1 MSKMSE
7 LDRILQ
13 ELKKCGESLAC
24 IAEELAEV
32 FSGSGGAEDKKESG
46 GAEERKE
53 AGGKP
58 GKKETAAKTSGQ
70 GGRETAGKASGRKGQ
85 EAEKQYSLTEV
96 RAILA
101 EKSRAGFTAEV
112 RGLLAKHGADKLSG
126 IDPSEYA
133 ALVADV
139 EVL

>member
-13 ELKKCGESLAC
+13 ELKKCGESLVC
-24 IAEELAEV
+24 ISEELAEV
-32 FSGSGGAEDKKESG
+32 FSGPG
-46 GAEERKE
+46 GAEEKNG

-58 GKKETAAKTSGQ
+58 GKKETAAKMSGQ
-70 GGRETAGKASGRKGQ
+70 GGRDTAAGKGKQ
-85 EAEKQYSLTEV
+85 EAGKQYSLTEV

>member
-7 LDRILQ
+7 LDRVLR
-13 ELKKCGESLAC
+13 ELKKCGESLVC

-32 FSGSGGAEDKKESG
+32 LSGSGEKKE
-46 GAEERKE
+46 AVE
-53 AGGKP
+53 KP
-58 GKKETAAKTSGQ
+58 GKKESAGKTSGQ
-70 GGRETAGKASGRKGQ
+70 EEQGT
-85 EAEKQYSLTEV
+85 EKQYSLTEV
-96 RAILA
+96 RALLA
-101 EKSRAGFTAEV
+101 EKSRAGFTAQV
-112 RGLLAKHGADKLSG
+112 RELLAKHGADKLSG

>member
-7 LDRILQ
+7 LDRVLR
-13 ELKKCGESLAC
+13 ELKKCGESLVC
-24 IAEELAEV
+24 ISEELAEV
-32 FSGSGGAEDKKESG
+32 LSGSGGAGEK
-46 GAEERKE
+46 KE
-53 AGGKP
+53 AGEKP
-58 GKKETAAKTSGQ
+58 GKKETAAK
-70 GGRETAGKASGRKGQ
+70 AADKGKQ
-85 EAEKQYSLTEV
+85 EAGKQYSLTEV

-112 RGLLAKHGADKLSG
+112 RGLLAEHGADKLSG

>member
-7 LDRILQ
+7 LDRVLW
-13 ELKKCGESLAC
+13 ELKKCGESLAG

-32 FSGSGGAEDKKESG
+32 LSGPGMAGDKKE
-46 GAEERKE
+46 
-53 AGGKP
+53 AGEKP
-58 GKKETAAKTSGQ
+58 GKKES
-70 GGRETAGKASGRKGQ
+70 AGKAPGQ
-85 EAEKQYSLTEV
+85 EEQGSEKQGPEKQYSLTEV

-101 EKSRAGFTAEV
+101 EKSRAGFTAQV
-112 RGLLAKHGADKLSG
+112 RELLAKHGADKLSG

>member
-7 LDRILQ
+7 LDRVLR
-13 ELKKCGESLAC
+13 ELKKCGESLVC

-32 FSGSGGAEDKKESG
+32 LSGPGGAGEK
-46 GAEERKE
+46 KE
-53 AGGKP
+53 AGEKP
-58 GKKETAAKTSGQ
+58 GKKEST
-70 GGRETAGKASGRKGQ
+70 GKASGQ
-85 EAEKQYSLTEV
+85 EEQEPEKQYSLTEV
-96 RAILA
+96 RALLA
-101 EKSRAGFTAEV
+101 EKSRAGFTAQV
-112 RGLLAKHGADKLSG
+112 RELLAKHGADKLSG

>member
-7 LDRILQ
+7 LDRVLQ
-13 ELKKCGESLAC
+13 ELKKCGESLVC

-32 FSGSGGAEDKKESG
+32 LSGSGEKKE
-46 GAEERKE
+46 AVE
-53 AGGKP
+53 KP
-58 GKKETAAKTSGQ
+58 
-70 GGRETAGKASGRKGQ
+70 GKASGQ
-85 EAEKQYSLTEV
+85 EEQEPEKQYSLTEV
-96 RAILA
+96 RALLA
-101 EKSRAGFTAEV
+101 EKSRAGFTAQV
-112 RGLLAKHGADKLSG
+112 RELLAKHGADKLSG

>member
-7 LDRILQ
+7 LDGALR

-24 IAEELAEV
+24 IAEELAGIL
-32 FSGSGGAEDKKESG
+32 SGSGGAGEK
-46 GAEERKE
+46 KE

-58 GKKETAAKTSGQ
+58 GKKEP
-70 GGRETAGKASGRKGQ
+70 AGKASGQ
-85 EAEKQYSLTEV
+85 EPGKQYSLTEV
-96 RAILA
+96 RALLA

-112 RGLLAKHGADKLSG
+112 RALLLKHGADKLSG

-133 ALVADV
+133 ALVADA

>member
-1 MSKMSE
+1 MSKVSE

-32 FSGSGGAEDKKESG
+32 FSGPG
-46 GAEERKE
+46 GAEEQKE

-70 GGRETAGKASGRKGQ
+70 GGRETVGKASGRKGQ

>member
-7 LDRILQ
+7 LDRVLR
-13 ELKKCGESLAC
+13 ELKKCGESLVC

-32 FSGSGGAEDKKESG
+32 LSGSGEKN
-46 GAEERKE
+46 E
-53 AGGKP
+53 AVEKP
-58 GKKETAAKTSGQ
+58 GKKESAGKTSGQ
-70 GGRETAGKASGRKGQ
+70 EEQGT
-85 EAEKQYSLTEV
+85 EKQYSLTEV
-96 RAILA
+96 RALLA
-101 EKSRAGFTAEV
+101 EKSRAGFTAEI
-112 RGLLAKHGADKLSG
+112 RELLAKHGADKLSG

>member
-7 LDRILQ
+7 LDRVLR
-13 ELKKCGESLAC
+13 ELKKCGESLVC

-32 FSGSGGAEDKKESG
+32 LSGSGEKKE
-46 GAEERKE
+46 AVE
-53 AGGKP
+53 KP
-58 GKKETAAKTSGQ
+58 GKKESAGKTSGQ
-70 GGRETAGKASGRKGQ
+70 EEQGP
-85 EAEKQYSLTEV
+85 EKQYSLTEV
-96 RAILA
+96 RALLA

-112 RGLLAKHGADKLSG
+112 RELLAKHGADKLSG

>member
-24 IAEELAEV
+24 IAEE
-32 FSGSGGAEDKKESG
+32 KN
-46 GAEERKE
+46 

-58 GKKETAAKTSGQ
+58 GKKETTAKTSGQ
-70 GGRETAGKASGRKGQ
+70 GGRDTAAEAAGKGKQ
-85 EAEKQYSLTEV
+85 EAGKQYSLTEV

>member
-7 LDRILQ
+7 LDRVLR
-13 ELKKCGESLAC
+13 ELKKYGESLVC

-32 FSGSGGAEDKKESG
+32 LSGSGEKKE
-46 GAEERKE
+46 AVE
-53 AGGKP
+53 KP
-58 GKKETAAKTSGQ
+58 GKKESAGKTSGP
-70 GGRETAGKASGRKGQ
+70 
-85 EAEKQYSLTEV
+85 EKQYSLTEV
-96 RAILA
+96 RALLA

-112 RGLLAKHGADKLSG
+112 RELLAKHGADKLSG

>member
-1 MSKMSE
+1 MSKVSE

-32 FSGSGGAEDKKESG
+32 FSGSGGAEEQ
-46 GAEERKE
+46 KE

-58 GKKETAAKTSGQ
+58 GKKETTAKTSRQ
-70 GGRETAGKASGRKGQ
+70 GGRDMAGKESGRKGK

>member
-7 LDRILQ
+7 LDRVLR
-13 ELKKCGESLAC
+13 ELKKCGESLVC

-32 FSGSGGAEDKKESG
+32 LSGPGVAGEK
-46 GAEERKE
+46 KE
-53 AGGKP
+53 AGEKP
-58 GKKETAAKTSGQ
+58 GKKEP
-70 GGRETAGKASGRKGQ
+70 AGKASGQEGQ
-85 EAEKQYSLTEV
+85 EPEKQYSLTEV
-96 RAILA
+96 RALLA
-101 EKSRAGFTAEV
+101 EKSRAGFTAQV
-112 RGLLAKHGADKLSG
+112 RELLAKHGADKLSG

>member
-7 LDRILQ
+7 LDRVLR
-13 ELKKCGESLAC
+13 ELKKCGESLVC

-32 FSGSGGAEDKKESG
+32 LSGGAGEK
-46 GAEERKE
+46 KE
-53 AGGKP
+53 AGEKP
-58 GKKETAAKTSGQ
+58 GKKDSEGKLSGQ
-70 GGRETAGKASGRKGQ
+70 EEQGPA
-85 EAEKQYSLTEV
+85 KQYSLTEV
-96 RAILA
+96 RALLA
-101 EKSRAGFTAEV
+101 EKSRAGFTAQV
-112 RGLLAKHGADKLSG
+112 RELLAKHGADKLSG

>member
-7 LDRILQ
+7 LVRVLQ
-13 ELKKCGESLAC
+13 KLKKCGESLVC

-32 FSGSGGAEDKKESG
+32 LSGSGEKKE
-46 GAEERKE
+46 AVE
-53 AGGKP
+53 KP
-58 GKKETAAKTSGQ
+58 EP
-70 GGRETAGKASGRKGQ
+70 
-85 EAEKQYSLTEV
+85 EKQYSLTEV
-96 RAILA
+96 RALLA
-101 EKSRAGFTAEV
+101 EKSRAGFTAQV
-112 RGLLAKHGADKLSG
+112 RELLAKHGADKLSG

>member
-32 FSGSGGAEDKKESG
+32 FSGPG
-46 GAEERKE
+46 GAEEKN

-58 GKKETAAKTSGQ
+58 GKKETTAKTSGQ
-70 GGRETAGKASGRKGQ
+70 GGRDTAAEAAGKGKQ
-85 EAEKQYSLTEV
+85 EAGKQYSLTEV

>member
-7 LDRILQ
+7 LDRVLR
-13 ELKKCGESLAC
+13 ELKKCGESLVC

-32 FSGSGGAEDKKESG
+32 LSGSGEK
-46 GAEERKE
+46 KE
-53 AGGKP
+53 AGEKQ
-58 GKKETAAKTSGQ
+58 GKKEP
-70 GGRETAGKASGRKGQ
+70 AGKASGQ
-85 EAEKQYSLTEV
+85 EEQEPEKQYSLTEV
-96 RAILA
+96 RALLA
-101 EKSRAGFTAEV
+101 EKSRAGFTAQV
-112 RGLLAKHGADKLSG
+112 RELLAKHGADKLSG

>member
-7 LDRILQ
+7 LDRVLR
-13 ELKKCGESLAC
+13 ELKKCGESLVC
-24 IAEELAEV
+24 ISEELAEIL
-32 FSGSGGAEDKKESG
+32 SGSGGAGEK
-46 GAEERKE
+46 KE
-53 AGGKP
+53 AGEKP
-58 GKKETAAKTSGQ
+58 A
-70 GGRETAGKASGRKGQ
+70 AGKASGQGKQ
-85 EAEKQYSLTEV
+85 EPEKQYSLTEV
-96 RAILA
+96 RALLA

-112 RGLLAKHGADKLSG
+112 RELLSKHGADKLSG

>member
-1 MSKMSE
+1 MSKMNE
-7 LDRILQ
+7 LDRVLQ

-24 IAEELAEV
+24 IAGELAEV
-32 FSGSGGAEDKKESG
+32 LSGPGGA
-46 GAEERKE
+46 AEQKE

-58 GKKETAAKTSGQ
+58 GKKDM
-70 GGRETAGKASGRKGQ
+70 AGKASGQ
-85 EAEKQYSLTEV
+85 EGKEAGKQYSLTEV

-112 RGLLAKHGADKLSG
+112 RELLAKHGADKLSG

-133 ALVADV
+133 SLVADV

>member
-1 MSKMSE
+1 MSKVSE

-32 FSGSGGAEDKKESG
+32 FSGSGGAEEQ
-46 GAEERKE
+46 KE

-58 GKKETAAKTSGQ
+58 GKKETAAKM
-70 GGRETAGKASGRKGQ
+70 SGRGKQ

-101 EKSRAGFTAEV
+101 EKSRAGFTAEI

>member
-1 MSKMSE
+1 MSKVSE

-46 GAEERKE
+46 R
-53 AGGKP
+53 KP
-58 GKKETAAKTSGQ
+58 GKKETAAKAADSG
-70 GGRETAGKASGRKGQ
+70 KQ

-101 EKSRAGFTAEV
+101 EKFRAGFTAEV